1 MLSEILIRFESGHKF
16 ESKSFQRFQ
25 GATGLYFI
33 YCESAQIQYPFGK
46 SRLLYIGMSEKKTN
60 SIARRLQDHFDGS
73 SGNLGLANYGQ
84 LDQIFFTVLNS
95 QMLKSF
101 WREKVELLESSFI
114 LDFVGNYGVYPICN
128 NKRGFEANQ
137 PGDDFTMT
145 IDWNFFEK

>member
-1 MLSEILIRFESGHKF
+1 
-16 ESKSFQRFQ
+16 
-25 GATGLYFI
+25 
-33 YCESAQIQYPFGK
+33 
-46 SRLLYIGMSEKKTN
+46 
-60 SIARRLQDHFDGS
+60 
-73 SGNLGLANYGQ
+73 LGLANYGQ

-137 PGDDFTMT
+137 PGDDLTMT